1 MYAINFTSFT
11 NNGKSET
18 LLAPR
23 FLNLLDAWMG
33 LMVVIS
39 NRGSD
44 APTACSSYNHVIYTY
59 PSHRNLNV
67 RIQGENGEYEFN
79 APCGQCR
86 FREYG
91 PTGNE
96 YVYDIINPETG
107 EAFFDCHLV
116 A

>member
-11 NNGKSET
+11 SNGKSET
-18 LLAPR
+18 LLEQR
-23 FLNLLDAWMG
+23 FPNLLDAWMG
-33 LMVVIS
+33 LMAVIS
-39 NRGSD
+39 NLSSD
-44 APTACSSYNHVIYTY
+44 APTACSNYNHVIYAY

-67 RIQGENGEYEFN
+67 RIQGDTGEYEFN

-86 FREYG
+86 FHEYG
-91 PTGNE
+91 LAGNE

-116 A
+116 I